1 MAYLSRKMA
10 LAELN
15 YEVHDKELLAIV
27 EAFRHWRV
35 YLEGHAHEISV
46 ITDHKNLTTFL
57 TTKVLERRLAR

>member
-1 MAYLSRKMA
+1 MAPV
-10 LAELN
+10 ELN

-35 YLEGHAHEISV
+35 YLKGYAYEISV

-57 TTKVLERRLAR
+57 TTKVLERRLARWY